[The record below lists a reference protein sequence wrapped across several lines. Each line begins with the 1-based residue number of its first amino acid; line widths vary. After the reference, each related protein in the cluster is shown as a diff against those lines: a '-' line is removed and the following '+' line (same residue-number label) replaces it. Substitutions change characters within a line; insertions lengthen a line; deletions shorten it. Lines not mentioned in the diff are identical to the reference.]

1 MGRIGDPSHLG
12 DLRNI
17 CMVPIGQMLTLDP
30 MKRISSE
37 EALKHPWLSQRETV
51 TNKLHRP
58 KNLKGLLEFDALR
71 KFKGAAWSVLFSQIN
86 EIENDPE
93 FSVKMNYFKI
103 LSGQD
108 PNPKKNPMENPTENS
123 TKKQMENVT
132 KNPKE
137 NPIENLASNIVR
149 N

>member
-1 MGRIGDPSHLG
+1 
-12 DLRNI
+12 
-17 CMVPIGQMLTLDP
+17 MVPIGQMLTLDP

-71 KFKGAAWSVLFSQIN
+71 KFKCAAWSVLFSKIN
-86 EIENDPE
+86 EIETDPE
-93 FSVKMNYFKI
+93 FTAKMNYFQI

-108 PNPKKNPMENPTENS
+108 PNSKKNPMENPTEKTNGKCY
-123 TKKQMENVT
+123 KK
-132 KNPKE
+132 
-137 NPIENLASNIVR
+137 SY
-149 N
+149 